1 MRRTV
6 QRIAVCNHNIIVLN
20 IGKTLLHFAVG
31 GNGLSA
37 LDSVAPLGGHGY
49 IAVRIGYGGGHSGR
63 ADQGGQVAAV
73 TQDNAPKNAAHPDIR
88 RSAESALADIGGAF
102 HGSTRIAFDNAA
114 SGTAYQAAHTEILI
128 TAVVTDIDLNVRHS
142 RAVGDLH
149 GGGANHSAHAAA
161 APAGICCLH
170 IQDGIAGY
178 CAVFEGTVSIVSGT
192 GQAHQTAYRV
202 PACGI
207 PVDDLG
213 VVVGVKHDVLHL
225 GSGGGTEHTDA
236 LGIRINADIPN
247 GIGLSVVAGGEEGHG
262 CLGVSGISGV
272 VIHTADG
279 CVCPAGACGIQVV
292 GLDPIEVQ
300 SGTGSIAVRVPF
312 AVGQV
317 GIAIIQVIVF
327 ASVRG
332 RDIGRGIFRPVVP
345 VDELQLLHG
354 PYLIAVPLA
363 SGPGGTGGPGIPK
376 VRLRNAVQAEGV
388 GEEGGHRVGI
398 HPGFGRVHAAVGVGH
413 IGAVQRPGS
422 VPVGLRIPVAVLPR
436 HVQAV
441 YPRPVSH
448 KLILGH
454 LDLQLPA
461 GVGVL
466 VSQLAVGGHQGGPL
480 GVILRGRIGSG
491 LVEVAVAIHGDHAAV
506 VVGGTQGAAAL
517 HHFPIAGA
525 LEGQVIAGVAPLL
538 ILPVEHA
545 EFAHILVLVG
555 PGTEMHGLAVSRQ
568 AGGIGIGLPVGVAQ
582 VGIGSGAE
590 SVQLHVCQ
598 TLGIGDA
605 ASGGCPEGIFRGIQ
619 AVDLAP
625 VGIGA
630 AV

>member
-1 MRRTV
+1 M
-6 QRIAVCNHNIIVLN
+6 
-20 IGKTLLHFAVG
+20 
-31 GNGLSA
+31 
-37 LDSVAPLGGHGY
+37 
-49 IAVRIGYGGGHSGR
+49 
-63 ADQGGQVAAV
+63 
-73 TQDNAPKNAAHPDIR
+73 
-88 RSAESALADIGGAF
+88 
-102 HGSTRIAFDNAA
+102 
-114 SGTAYQAAHTEILI
+114 
-128 TAVVTDIDLNVRHS
+128 
-142 RAVGDLH
+142 
-149 GGGANHSAHAAA
+149 
-161 APAGICCLH
+161 
-170 IQDGIAGY
+170 
-178 CAVFEGTVSIVSGT
+178 
-192 GQAHQTAYRV
+192 
-202 PACGI
+202 
-207 PVDDLG
+207 DDPG
-213 VVVGVKHDVLHL
+213 VVVGVQHDVLHL
-225 GSGGGTEHTDA
+225 GSGGGTEHADA

-247 GIGLSVVAGGEEGHG
+247 GIGLSVVAGGEKGHD

-279 CVCPAGACGIQVV
+279 CVCPAGVCGIQVV

-300 SGTGSIAVRVPF
+300 SGAGSIAVRAIF
-312 AVGQV
+312 TIGQIR
-317 GIAIIQVIVF
+317 IAIIQVIVF

-332 RDIGRGIFRPVVP
+332 GDIGRGIFRPVVP

-363 SGPGGTGGPGIPK
+363 SGPGGTGGPGICK

-388 GEEGGHRVGI
+388 GKEGGHRVGI
-398 HPGFGRVHAAVGVGH
+398 HPGFGRVHAAVIVGH

-422 VPVGLRIPVAVLPR
+422 VPVGLRVPVAVLPR

-441 YPRPVSH
+441 YPRPVGH
-448 KLILGH
+448 ELILGH

-461 GVGVL
+461 GVGIL
-466 VSQLAVGGHQGGPL
+466 VSQLAVGRHQGGSL
-480 GVILRGRIGSG
+480 GVILRGRIGSR
-491 LVEVAVAIHGDHAAV
+491 LVEVAIAIHGDHAAV

-525 LEGQVIAGVAPLL
+525 LEGQMVAGVAPLL

-545 EFAHILVLVG
+545 KLTHILVLVG

-582 VGIGSGAE
+582 VGTGSGDE

-598 TLGIGDA
+598 ALGIGNT

-630 AV
+630 TV